1 MGDNKLSDKM
11 LGGGGGKRGGGQKE
25 GRRAGSNGI
34 SPHIGRK
41 AIQGLCANF

>member
-11 LGGGGGKRGGGQKE
+11 LGGGGRGGGQKE
-25 GRRAGSNGI
+25 GGRAGSNGI

-41 AIQGLCANF
+41 AIQGLCADF